1 MMKKNSKILIV
12 DHDPQASKKLFETL
26 EQGGYCTKIISDGGD
41 LAEATE
47 AAIRENT
54 YNLAFLDAAIAV
66 NNEGYLSFGAKLQK
80 LSPATK
86 IIFMLNT
93 IEQQPAKEST
103 LKAQFRFLLKPVEN
117 GRNILH
123 LVRNCLYPQSPR
135 GGLLVAKNFSEY
147 ISGSADI
154 KDILQKLVNEVV
166 KKLGY
171 EACAVILRREDDPL
185 RLQIAEARGISL
197 EHQQGFHLKVGEGI
211 TGKVIETG
219 KLRLVPNILAEEDY
233 RYPGFAIHEN
243 LCSMISLPIH
253 HNRHILGAL
262 NVYTGAGY
270 FHVFDRNEIT
280 LLSTLANWTAF
291 AIQNV
296 EKYETKE
303 KARRR
308 LIEEIILE
316 TPSSDS
322 LEKMAQAV
330 LEKSVALAGGDAGY
344 IAFVDFEIMRFR
356 PVFGYRRPIDSI
368 QNLVIGSADEGIT
381 GHVVRHGEAE
391 IIDNV
396 FTDARYRGKRDN
408 AVENTKSKVIV
419 PLKYQGRV
427 IGVLGIESEKSAY
440 FKDEDKRIL
449 TVLASQLTLIF
460 QKQRL
465 DQAFKELGYLFRD
478 SHDLNEIYDTVVKC
492 AAEFIGTNAVALWE
506 KGIDNSFVMRACLGL
521 EEFKEKELKI
531 PSNKGIIA
539 QVIAKHDYVL
549 IEDVSKNM
557 DYVYPEMITDAEFK
571 WLLCVPMFFG
581 NEVFGVIDI
590 YSRRPHG
597 FFEQEINYF
606 KALASQAGVAIQNA
620 KLIDQF
626 NRIGQTIT
634 SSQEIK
640 EILENIARSAIEV
653 LCAEP
658 VTLFQYDQTRKC
670 LVTPPIYAG
679 RLFEEQDY
687 VEKFEFTGH
696 SFAELIVAK
705 GESIYIE
712 QDIDYHPFTKEAHVN
727 DKMPKKRFNEREKI
741 KSLAAIILR
750 AEDEI
755 VGLMFLNY
763 RTPQRFSAIE
773 KKIMETF
780 AAQAAIAIKNSRL
793 IEKLRN
799 NEAFLKNIIEKTP
812 DPIVVTEN
820 QKKENDEP
828 FWKIELANQ
837 VAHEIFGYNF
847 SKRELEG
854 KDTRE
859 LFGDQL
865 ELVIQALREASGEIS
880 DFETFFLH
888 KDGHAVPISLST
900 SILQKDAA
908 NRIVKTIGIAK
919 DLTSKKELEKSKIT
933 IEKLRITLADVGHE
947 FGSPLHNIITQLGGL
962 KYQLDKNYGEN
973 PQVKKTAKI
982 IEEEAFRAAR
992 QMKNT
997 LFSTVES
1004 LEAMKTNFEKGFI
1017 RDTILLCA
1025 NRFFEKARKRGITI
1039 IVFDSVKRLP
1049 PVFYDKTQMEQVFTN
1064 LLDNAVKYSH
1074 FNRDIDIEGREL
1086 DGAIEISIIDRGLG
1100 IPETQF
1106 EHIFKAFSR
1115 GEFLDTTRFI
1125 PGTGLGLTIAK
1136 EIVERHKGK
1145 ISVHSVPF
1153 VKDPVK
1159 IKNYEGYETTF
1170 SVSLPKNPNEVK
1182 NE

>member
-1 MMKKNSKILIV
+1 MRNKHINILIA
-12 DHDPQASKKLFETL
+12 DRDPQTTHKLCKML
-26 EQGGYCTKIISDGGD
+26 KQAGYHTATISDD
-41 LAEATE
+41 ENLAMTTE
-47 AAIRENT
+47 AAIRENA
-54 YNLAFLDAAIAV
+54 YNLAFLDAAIAA
-66 NNEGYLSFGAKLQK
+66 NNGGYLSFGAELQK

-93 IEQQPAKEST
+93 IDQQPAKEST
-103 LKAQFRFLLKPVEN
+103 LKAQFRFLLKPIEN
-117 GRNILH
+117 DHNILH
-123 LVRNCLYPQSPR
+123 LVRNCLHSQSPR
-135 GGLLVAKNFSEY
+135 GGLLLAKNFSEY

-154 KDILQKLVNEVV
+154 KDILQKLVNDVV

-171 EACAVILRREDDPL
+171 EACVVILRREDDPL
-185 RLQIAEARGISL
+185 RLQIADARGLSL

-219 KLRLVPNILAEEDY
+219 KHRLVPNILAEEDY
-233 RYPGFAIHEN
+233 RPQGFAIREN
-243 LCSMISLPIH
+243 LCSMLSLPIR
-253 HNRHILGAL
+253 HNQRVLGAL

-270 FHVFDRNEIT
+270 FHVFSRNEIT

-291 AIQNV
+291 AIQNA

-316 TPSSDS
+316 TQSSDS
-322 LEKMAQAV
+322 LEKMAVTV
-330 LEKSVALAGGDAGY
+330 LGKSVALVGGDAGY

-356 PVFGYRRPIDSI
+356 PVIGYNRSVDNI

-381 GHVVRHGEAE
+381 GYVARHGEAE
-391 IIDNV
+391 IIVNV
-396 FTDARYRGKRDN
+396 FADARYRGKRDS

-419 PLKYQGRV
+419 PLKHQTRV
-427 IGVLGIESEKSAY
+427 IGVLGIESEKNAY

-449 TVLASQLTLIF
+449 TVLASHLTLIF

-465 DQAFKELGYLFRD
+465 DLAFKDLGYLFRT

-521 EEFKEKELKI
+521 EAFKAKDFKI
-531 PSNKGIIA
+531 PSGKGIIA
-539 QVIAKHDYVL
+539 QVIAKQDYVL
-549 IEDVSKNM
+549 IEDVSKNKS
-557 DYVYPEMITDAEFK
+557 YVYPDMIANAQFK

-590 YSRRPHG
+590 YSKRPHG
-597 FFEQEINYF
+597 FFDQEINYF
-606 KALASQAGVAIQNA
+606 EALASQAGVAIQNA

-670 LVTPPIYAG
+670 LVPPPIYAG

-705 GESIYIE
+705 GQSIYIE
-712 QDIDYHPFTKEAHVN
+712 QDIDHHPFAKEAHVS
-727 DKMPKKRFNEREKI
+727 DKMPKERFTEREKI

-763 RTPQRFSAIE
+763 RTPQRFSPIE

-780 AAQAAIAIKNSRL
+780 AAHAAIAIRNSRL
-793 IEKLRN
+793 IEKLRS
-799 NEAFLKNIIEKTP
+799 NEAFLEGIVQKSP
-812 DPIVVTEN
+812 DPIIVTEN
-820 QKKENDEP
+820 KIENHKSI
-828 FWKIELANQ
+828 WKIQLANR
-837 VAHEIFGYNF
+837 VAHEMFGYDF
-847 SKRELEG
+847 SSKELEG
-854 KDTRE
+854 RNARE

-865 ELVIQALREASGEIS
+865 GRLRKALREANGEITN
-880 DFETFFLH
+880 FETSFLH
-888 KDGHAVPISLST
+888 KAGYPIPISLST
-900 SILQKDAA
+900 SIFQHDAA
-908 NRIVKTIGIAK
+908 NKIVKTIGIAK
-919 DLTSKKELEKSKIT
+919 DLTSRKELEKSKIT

-947 FGSPLHNIITQLGGL
+947 FRSPLHIIISQLGGL
-962 KYQLDKNYGEN
+962 KYHLDKKYGED
-973 PQVKKTAKI
+973 QLVKKVKKVV
-982 IEEEAFRAAR
+982 EEEAFRAAR
-992 QMKNT
+992 QMSNT
-997 LFSTVES
+997 LLSTEEA
-1004 LEAMKTNFEKGFI
+1004 LEAMGMNFEKGFI
-1017 RDTILLCA
+1017 RDTIMLCA
-1025 NRFFEKARKRGITI
+1025 DRFFEKAKKRGITI

-1049 PVFYDKTQMEQVFTN
+1049 PIYYDKTQIEQVFAN

-1074 FNRDIDIEGREL
+1074 FNQDIDIRGKEL
-1086 DGAIEISIIDRGLG
+1086 DNAIEISIMDRGLG
-1100 IPETQF
+1100 IPENQY
-1106 EHIFKAFSR
+1106 ERIFQGFVRS
-1115 GEFLDTTRFI
+1115 EILDTSRYI
-1125 PGTGLGLTIAK
+1125 PGTGLGLKISK
-1136 EIVERHKGK
+1136 EIVERHKGEIK
-1145 ISVHSVPF
+1145 VKSFPF
-1153 VKDPVK
+1153 MEDPRR
-1159 IKNYEGYETTF
+1159 IMNYDGYETAF
-1170 SVSLPKNPNEVK
+1170 LVILPENPKEV
-1182 NE
+1182 